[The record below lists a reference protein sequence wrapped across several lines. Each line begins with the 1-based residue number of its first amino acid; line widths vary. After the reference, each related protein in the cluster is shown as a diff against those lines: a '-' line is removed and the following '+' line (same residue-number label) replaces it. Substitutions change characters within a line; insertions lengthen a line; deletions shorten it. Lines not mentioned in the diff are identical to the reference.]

1 MEMMLRSYINYIR
14 EGERERE
21 RERFM
26 ICLFDG
32 EDVEK
37 LYKSHSG
44 ERERERERFML
55 CPREV
60 NKIKSQK
67 KNN

>member
-1 MEMMLRSYINYIR
+1 
-14 EGERERE
+14 
-21 RERFM
+21 M